1 MFGNTQNLGQN
12 DEYFQDLLPTNY
24 KQIFATYELAEYYE
38 LFKVSYV
45 FNMVLWKSLNYFGM
59 IFDRNIK
66 FVFWNVWLSFH

>member
-45 FNMVLWKSLNYFGM
+45 FNMVL
-59 IFDRNIK
+59 
-66 FVFWNVWLSFH
+66 